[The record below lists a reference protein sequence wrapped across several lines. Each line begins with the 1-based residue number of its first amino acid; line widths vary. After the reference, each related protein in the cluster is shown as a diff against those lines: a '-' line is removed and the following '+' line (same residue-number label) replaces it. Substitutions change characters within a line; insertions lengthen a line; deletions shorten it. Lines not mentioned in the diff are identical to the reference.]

1 MGGASPVKGTFY
13 FWSVL
18 FVRTFF
24 GYSFSFFVFNV
35 CLIVLLYKFTV

>member
-18 FVRTFF
+18 FVRTFLAIRSVSLF
-24 GYSFSFFVFNV
+24 LMCV
-35 CLIVLLYKFTV
+35 

>member
-18 FVRTFF
+18 FVIRTFLAIRSVSLF
-24 GYSFSFFVFNV
+24 LMCV
-35 CLIVLLYKFTV
+35 